1 MVQCLKIQNSQQSSK
16 KIKNKEG
23 VLGYL
28 VTNFSPNSVT
38 FLVITKIC
46 DGKFC
51 KVVIGNYLLCRK
63 YLQHYKY
70 L

>member
-16 KIKNKEG
+16 RIKNKEG

-38 FLVITKIC
+38 FLVITKFC
-46 DGKFC
+46 DGKC
-51 KVVIGNYLLCRK
+51 
-63 YLQHYKY
+63 LQGCDS
-70 L
+70 